1 MSTEC
6 AASAPPVIAVNETK
20 VPLHALDSGLG
31 PCHSRRALRTCP
43 ACGLNGCPPLPVR
56 TRPDVPAERR
66 EPADG
71 LRVRAGHA
79 DAVTGGVRCAFSC
92 SVHSKNAKL
101 GSSGRSNSRSG
112 EVLSRPSGNAS
123 YRCPSSTRWSELAR
137 ESSAAVVARLLS
149 VSTVDTACTIDL
161 AVDLSRSSK
170 LAPNRPT
177 DFSAGQNA
185 PTRDRS
191 LRGPK
196 SSVRH
201 SKLTPI
207 DIDRCVRLITD
218 RLRVGRGRIPEQDR
232 PNGLRSP
239 LRQASDSRRVR
250 RQISCA

>member
-20 VPLHALDSGLG
+20 VQLHALDPGLG

-43 ACGLNGCPPLPVR
+43 ACGLHGCPSLPVR

-112 EVLSRPSGNAS
+112 EVLNHPSGSAS

-137 ESSAAVVARLLS
+137 ESSAAVVARLP
-149 VSTVDTACTIDL
+149 V
-161 AVDLSRSSK
+161 
-170 LAPNRPT
+170 
-177 DFSAGQNA
+177 GQH
-185 PTRDRS
+185 
-191 LRGPK
+191 G
-196 SSVRH
+196 RH
-201 SKLTPI
+201 SLHNCISMSISP
-207 DIDRCVRLITD
+207 D
-218 RLRVGRGRIPEQDR
+218 EQIIAQS
-232 PNGLRSP
+232 PNGLFGRPERANKGP
-239 LRQASDSRRVR
+239 LPSRPK
-250 RQISCA
+250 I